1 MTGEDVEDENR
12 SIMKGFARNVRR
24 VLTKYG
30 ISSEF
35 EPTQIFQKTEGR
47 DPCSEE
53 SLNNCNGMWNL

>member
-1 MTGEDVEDENR
+1 LNYEGFNFSGILLMTGEDVEDENR

-35 EPTQIFQKTEGR
+35 EPT
-47 DPCSEE
+47 
-53 SLNNCNGMWNL
+53 